1 MGKPWLL
8 YKDVNKKQAA
18 GKSRKRD
25 GERHMSSSS
34 SSTFGGCMS
43 AIFNMFDI
51 HHYHHLPFHQ
61 PGSLISES
69 CVSNIIGEPNVTLKG
84 ISLKGVEAPRNSLE
98 VEEQELSS
106 SPCSSSLKLKQET
119 NFKIPMCDIQINTK
133 RSKILTEDI
142 SSECSSSPSTKTP
155 TLVARLMGLDLLP
168 ENSSPRVSS
177 SSCATPSNPLVKLSS
192 NKNNSTRSLPATPR
206 LSTGDIR
213 SRPSTEADYHHRLS
227 LQINKENKRRYDE
240 GSSEYAKQ
248 IAKQIREN
256 ISRRVAGAD
265 ITNTGKSKE
274 HRRDEFLVVL
284 KPNRPSSGSTANA
297 VKKSRNLDQGHGFG
311 KENYEPTP
319 ISSLA
324 RTRLM
329 EIKNNLNKPN
339 SSLRSSPLSSIS
351 STTKSPPLM
360 KDDVKQE
367 KPIIKM
373 QKCKKIA
380 SEKYDLRLKKMHQ
393 QDQEPCVKKCNKK
406 STPLSNHL
414 VKVNINTTKFM
425 SFKKDMASST
435 SSSTTT
441 LPQKQN
447 IKDTHKLTFQDKVS
461 SSSNSI
467 SNGNCI
473 AAVIATT
480 ATTGSSNSDYFNYI
494 SKILNHTGIE
504 NTTLISISH
513 WYSPSHP
520 LHPSIFQQIE
530 KICHPTGAAD
540 RKLIFA
546 VVDEL
551 LVDILKPYISL
562 KPWVGM
568 GGPNSHRLYGSELIG
583 ILCEKIGGFPAAD
596 CQMLEDIDWLI
607 EGDMRNSTRVVGV
620 TAFADEAEELVSDV
634 EHDVVDTLVGE
645 VARMI
650 LYVKLKGIW
659 SNDI

>member
-1 MGKPWLL
+1 M
-8 YKDVNKKQAA
+8 
-18 GKSRKRD
+18 R
-25 GERHMSSSS
+25 
-34 SSTFGGCMS
+34 
-43 AIFNMFDI
+43 
-51 HHYHHLPFHQ
+51 
-61 PGSLISES
+61 
-69 CVSNIIGEPNVTLKG
+69 
-84 ISLKGVEAPRNSLE
+84 
-98 VEEQELSS
+98 
-106 SPCSSSLKLKQET
+106 
-119 NFKIPMCDIQINTK
+119 DIQINTK

-142 SSECSSSPSTKTP
+142 SSECRSSPSTKTP

-177 SSCATPSNPLVKLSS
+177 SSSCATPSNPLLKLSS
-192 NKNNSTRSLPATPR
+192 NKYNNSTRSLPVTPR

-213 SRPSTEADYHHRLS
+213 SRPSIEAADYHHRLS

-265 ITNTGKSKE
+265 ITNTGYKSKE

-284 KPNRPSSGSTANA
+284 KPNTPSSGSTANA
-297 VKKSRNLDQGHGFG
+297 VNKSRNLDKGHGLG

-319 ISSLA
+319 LSSST
-324 RTRLM
+324 RIRLM

-339 SSLRSSPLSSIS
+339 SNLRSSPLSSNSEAI
-351 STTKSPPLM
+351 KSPLLM

-393 QDQEPCVKKCNKK
+393 QDQEACMKKCNKK

-414 VKVNINTTKFM
+414 VRVNNINTTKFM

-435 SSSTTT
+435 SSSTST

-447 IKDTHKLTFQDKVS
+447 IKDTHKLTFQDQVS
-461 SSSNSI
+461 TNGNSI
-467 SNGNCI
+467 SNSKNSDCI
-473 AAVIATT
+473 AAIATT
-480 ATTGSSNSDYFNYI
+480 TIERSNSDYFNYI

-530 KICHPTGAAD
+530 KKCHPTAVGATD

-562 KPWVGM
+562 KPWVGV
-568 GGPNSHRLYGSELIG
+568 GGPNSHRMYGSELIG
-583 ILCEKIGGFPAAD
+583 ILCEKIGGFPAAN
-596 CQMLEDIDWLI
+596 CQVLEDIDGLI
-607 EGDMRNSTRVVGV
+607 EGDMRNSTRVLGE
-620 TAFADEAEELVSDV
+620 TAFADEAEKLVADT
-634 EHDVVDTLVGE
+634 EHL
-645 VARMI
+645 I
-650 LYVKLKGIW
+650 
-659 SNDI
+659 